1 MAEAN
6 DGIVERI
13 LKAKRNFE
21 RIRGYKPERIL
32 IHYEGWHDVL
42 RNKDSEYFVRV
53 GLESNMQ
60 IMGMSVIRTAD
71 IRKTEF
77 IVF

>member
-1 MAEAN
+1 VAEAN
-6 DGIVERI
+6 ERIVERI
-13 LKAKRNFE
+13 LRARRDFE
-21 RIRGYKPERIL
+21 RINGYKPERIL

-42 RNKDSEYFVRV
+42 RDKGSEYFVRV
-53 GLESNMQ
+53 GLEPSMQ
-60 IMGMSVIRTAD
+60 IMGMTVIRTAD